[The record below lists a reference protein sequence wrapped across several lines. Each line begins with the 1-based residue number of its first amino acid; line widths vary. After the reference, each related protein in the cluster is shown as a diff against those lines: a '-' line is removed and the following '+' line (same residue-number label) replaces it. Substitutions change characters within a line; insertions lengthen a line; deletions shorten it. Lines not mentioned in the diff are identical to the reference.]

1 MKQPSEFADKMTVP
15 ARVAAAKAI
24 MVKVID
30 HFLYLLELHE
40 NNAVIVYS
48 PTLSDQIP
56 TSRAANAFNV
66 FQRGLH
72 HLEIIRLCALWD
84 TPGLEKECIPTVVE
98 LIDSADVICALAEEM
113 RSYWADSQ
121 TALLNPSDNHE
132 LQSLENEAVRRSNQQ
147 FGDEQA
153 VCTRVELETAI
164 QAARDIMSSG
174 KLRALRHLRDKHLA
188 HSLSVTRAE
197 KKAGPVAPV
206 KYGHERDIL
215 NETCGI
221 VEKLYCWV
229 NGTSFSIA
237 DSREIDRDNAHALWD
252 GCRFNVRP

>member
-1 MKQPSEFADKMTVP
+1 MKQPSKFADKKTVP
-15 ARVAAAKAI
+15 ERVAAAKAT

-40 NNAVIVYS
+40 SNAIIVYS

-56 TSRAANAFNV
+56 TSHAANAFNV

-84 TPGLEKECIPTVVE
+84 TPELEKECIPTVVE
-98 LIDSADVICALAEEM
+98 LIDNAEVISALAEEM
-113 RSYWADSQ
+113 RSYWASSY
-121 TALLNPSDNHE
+121 TPMLNPSDAPE
-132 LQSLENEAVRRSNQQ
+132 LQRIEHQELQRCNEQ
-147 FGDEQA
+147 FGDEEA
-153 VCTRVELETAI
+153 LCIHDELVTAI
-164 QAARDIMSSG
+164 RAARDIMSSD
-174 KLRALRHLRDKHLA
+174 KLKALRNLRDKNLA
-188 HSLSVTRAE
+188 HSLSITRAE
-197 KKAGPVAPV
+197 NAGPVAPV

-221 VEKLYCWV
+221 VEKLYCRV

-237 DSREIDRDNAHALWD
+237 DSREIDRENAHALWD
-252 GCRFNVRP
+252 GCRFEALR